1 MTVARAVLGATIAL
15 ALVPVTLA
23 SPLVPPPGG
32 DANDPWLDAD
42 GDSLFGNLNVG
53 AHALL
58 FSDRSLESPSVG
70 ELWWNGAKVCVV
82 SDSACAGVPGPKGD
96 KGDPG
101 PAGAPGP
108 AGPSSFVAMSSTSGA
123 VSAPSA
129 NSSWLTPRAVAVVS
143 AGDVAHVTANAA
155 FGSQANGGGADL
167 RIFPCY
173 QLAGGA
179 GPLLRIG
186 GGMFGLTAP
195 QGHRSTF
202 GVSGVAQGLPAGTYE
217 FGMCGYS
224 TSPATWNNNEWG
236 YASVIVARASASGAA
251 TAPAA
256 APGDAKGV
264 EPR

>member
-1 MTVARAVLGATIAL
+1 MTVARAALGAAIAL
-15 ALVPVTLA
+15 ALVPVTFA

-53 AHALL
+53 TNALL

-70 ELWWNGAKVCVV
+70 ELWWNGAKICVV
-82 SDSACAGVPGPKGD
+82 SDAACAGVPGP
-96 KGDPG
+96 P
-101 PAGAPGP
+101 GAPGP
-108 AGPSSFVAMSSTSGA
+108 AGPQGPAGAPSLVAMASTSGG

-129 NSSWLTPRAVAVVS
+129 NSSWLTPRAVAAVS

-155 FGSQANGGGADL
+155 FGSHANGGGVDL
-167 RIFPCY
+167 RIYPCY

-186 GGMFGLTAP
+186 GGMFGLTTP

-236 YASVIVARASASGAA
+236 YASVIVGRASASGMAA
-251 TAPAA
+251 ASAG